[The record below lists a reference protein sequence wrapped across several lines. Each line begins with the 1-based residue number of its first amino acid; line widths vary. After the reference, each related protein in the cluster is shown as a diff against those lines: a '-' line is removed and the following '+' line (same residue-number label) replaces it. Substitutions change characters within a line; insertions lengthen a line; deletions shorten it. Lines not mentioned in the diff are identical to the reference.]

1 MSAKKCRSV
10 RKKLNTKGIGDSKC
24 GIGQGGSKIVRA
36 LPITDGLA
44 PARFGISND
53 SLFVTFLVAALV
65 SHSIS
70 PAFAGLII
78 SGG

>member
-1 MSAKKCRSV
+1 
-10 RKKLNTKGIGDSKC
+10 
-24 GIGQGGSKIVRA
+24 
-36 LPITDGLA
+36 
-44 PARFGISND
+44 
-53 SLFVTFLVAALV
+53 LFVTFLVAALV